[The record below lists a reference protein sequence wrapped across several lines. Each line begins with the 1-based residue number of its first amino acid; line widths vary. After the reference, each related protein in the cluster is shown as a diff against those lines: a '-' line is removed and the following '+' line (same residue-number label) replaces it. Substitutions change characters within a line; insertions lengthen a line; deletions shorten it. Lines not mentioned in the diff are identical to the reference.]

1 LALRDLI
8 AEEKLDG
15 VTLQC
20 WPELG
25 SMLGQ
30 WPYLALTRLTALGVI
45 TGMEGD
51 VDGTLT
57 CLLGK
62 LLDGGIGFITD
73 WLEHD
78 ARTIHFWHGGVAPL
92 PLCEPPDAPGGPRL
106 ARHFNIEQPMVV
118 DAALKVDMPV
128 TVARLWRC

>member
-1 LALRDLI
+1 LFIDRVQKIDEARVRADIRQVRELGWSMNGAADADLALNSRYYLAMRDLI

-78 ARTIHFWHGGVAPL
+78 ARTIHFWHGGV
-92 PLCEPPDAPGGPRL
+92 
-106 ARHFNIEQPMVV
+106 
-118 DAALKVDMPV
+118 
-128 TVARLWRC
+128 